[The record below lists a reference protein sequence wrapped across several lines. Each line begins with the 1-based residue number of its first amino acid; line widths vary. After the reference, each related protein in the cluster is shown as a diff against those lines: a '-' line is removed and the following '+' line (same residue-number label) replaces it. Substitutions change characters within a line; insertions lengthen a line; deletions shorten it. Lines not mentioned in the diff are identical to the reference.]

1 MRLSKSKCVQRV
13 VMAVLTVH
21 MLGTAVRAAPPSAY
35 TTEPAT
41 EPRPINPLTADV
53 NRLPLSVNRPNASQN
68 SAEFGVER
76 TARSEQPSEDPLAT
90 FGAEI
95 LTMQQVLAA
104 SQEQDATLAYL
115 VANPLGPEA
124 VVPGETNPVEQVRWD
139 DGLQNVSSRQ
149 EQIAPGQLEYEP
161 PTEPGAACADN
172 RCCPPCRLP
181 TWAFGTE
188 VTFLAPDYN
197 AGDVRYLVSDV
208 AAGSSRLF
216 AVDEVSALTVGPRIW
231 LGVQGPCWGIVGRYW
246 HLRDSDTGHE
256 PFSIPPSGGDYGY
269 LTNSRFEAYTVD
281 LELTRAFCL
290 HAAKMTAAIGARYAA
305 MEQHNSVL
313 GFAAVD
319 DDVLTGTARTG
330 RSSHGT
336 GFTVAFSGRRP
347 LFCNSCA
354 NVFFNLRNS
363 VVWGRSWVGA
373 DTSSTVVDPDGSA
386 QAFNGALADVSD
398 HIYIGEV
405 QLGIEWNYALQCL
418 PANALFRLAAEYQ
431 YWDAG
436 EGEAYAQS
444 VAEDVGV
451 AEGTATAFA
460 QGLRT
465 DLIGFSLGAGFTW

>member
-1 MRLSKSKCVQRV
+1 MRLPECVNRV
-13 VMAVLTVH
+13 LMTFLTVH
-21 MLGTAVRAAPPSAY
+21 VVLQGTLPAVAPSDYDEADHAPRGIG
-35 TTEPAT
+35 PMAT
-41 EPRPINPLTADV
+41 DV
-53 NRLPLSVNRPNASQN
+53 DRLPWPANRSSDLENP
-68 SAEFGVER
+68 AEIGVER
-76 TARSEQPSEDPLAT
+76 TACYEEPSRDDLASY
-90 FGAEI
+90 GAEI
-95 LTMQQVLAA
+95 LAKQDVPDA
-104 SQEQDATLAYL
+104 SQEQNVTLAYL
-115 VANPLGPEA
+115 LG
-124 VVPGETNPVEQVRWD
+124 NPVGPDGATPERTSPIEQVRWD
-139 DGLQNVSSRQ
+139 EGLQPVSSRQ
-149 EQIAPGQLEYEP
+149 EQIAPGQVEYEP
-161 PTEPGAACADN
+161 APETATACGADA
-172 RCCPPCRLP
+172 CCPPCRLP

-188 VTFLAPDYN
+188 ATFLAPQYSS
-197 AGDVRYLVSDV
+197 GDVSYLVSDV
-208 AAGSSRLF
+208 AADASRHF
-216 AVDEVSALTVGPRIW
+216 AVDEVNALTVAPRIW

-256 PFSIPPSGGDYGY
+256 PFSISPSDGDYGF

-281 LELTRAFCL
+281 LELTRAFCV
-290 HAAKMTAAIGARYAA
+290 HATKMTAAIGARYAA

-330 RSSHGT
+330 RSSYGT
-336 GFTVAFSGRRP
+336 GFTVAFSGRHP

-363 VVWGRSWVGA
+363 VVWGRSWIGA
-373 DTSSTVVDPDGSA
+373 DTSSTVVEPDGSA
-386 QAFNGALADVSD
+386 QAYNGALADVSD

-405 QLGIEWNYALQCL
+405 QLGIEWNYPLQCL

-444 VAEDVGV
+444 FAEEVGV
-451 AEGTATAFA
+451 AEGTATAYA